1 MFETREGLQ
10 MSLIQLEEYCLKW
23 NLYVNIEKTKIV
35 IFRKGGVLHI
45 LDRRFYAGNEI
56 EIINSLN
63 YLGVVFSF
71 NNTTKI
77 TGDKGLSALMSLS
90 IITKGLEVH
99 VNIMRNIFDT
109 YVLSVLNYECE
120 IWGILKPKM
129 WRWYI
134 ENFASAYLV

>member
-1 MFETREGLQ
+1 MEFVCKYR
-10 MSLIQLEEYCLKW
+10 
-23 NLYVNIEKTKIV
+23 KTKIV

-63 YLGVVFSF
+63 YLGVVFSSRGSF

-120 IWGILKPKM
+120 IWGISKPKM
-129 WRWYI
+129 WRGYI